1 MKTTISEYKQQAID
15 FLAKHEITFEAKFLR
30 HGSMHW
36 DKGGETRDIYTLIL
50 RRGRQNFSVE
60 FGNSIN
66 ASGFYYTKGRQKI
79 NIDRKYLDLTKNAL
93 VSILRKTDWGFL
105 NNGKSDIIH
114 YPEIPTAYSLLTS
127 ITKSDPGTFDDFCSE
142 FGYDNDSIRAN
153 ETWKAV
159 KEEWFNVRD
168 FFSRTELEQLQEIQ

>member
-1 MKTTISEYKQQAID
+1 MKTTISEYEQTAID

-36 DKGGETRDIYTLIL
+36 DKEGETRDIYTLIL
-50 RRGRQNFSVE
+50 RRGRHNLSVE
-60 FGNSIN
+60 FGKSI
-66 ASGFYYTKGRQKI
+66 AHSGEWLVNDKNPKI
-79 NIDRKYLDLTKNAL
+79 RRIFHNKAIATDYAHRMGISQFNIKKNPSKE
-93 VSILRKTDWGFL
+93 V
-105 NNGKSDIIH
+105 
-114 YPEIPTAYSLLTS
+114 PTAYSLLTS
-127 ITKSDPGTFDDFCSE
+127 ITKYDPGTFDDFCSE

-168 FFSRTELEQLQEIQ
+168 FFSRTELEELQEIQ